1 MEKIRLKVKLRDK
14 TGKEYARKLRKKEI
28 LPAVLYG
35 PHLKKSLS
43 LEVELKDLRSFL
55 SHFHE
60 KEKIITLDIVDQ
72 KVNKKRE
79 VIIKEVQRNWVSG
92 SLQHIDFYEITRGE
106 KITTMV
112 PLSFVGKAQG
122 EKLEGIVEH
131 LVREVEV
138 ECLPRNLPSAI
149 EVDVTSLDT
158 GDFLEVKDLI
168 VPSEVKVI
176 THPQEVVV
184 SVVFPM
190 RKEEEEK
197 VEEEEIAEEVE
208 VVGKKEKKAEEVPGK
223 EEKEKKVEE
232 VSGKGEKGEKEEEK
246 KSKK

>member
-1 MEKIRLKVKLRDK
+1 MEKVRLEAKLRNK
-14 TGKEYARKLRKKEI
+14 TGKEYVRKLRKKEI

-43 LEVELKDLRSFL
+43 LEIELKDLRSFF
-55 SHFHE
+55 SHFY
-60 KEKIITLDIVDQ
+60 KKGKIIALEIVDQ
-72 KVNKKRE
+72 KVNEPRE
-79 VIIKEVQRNWVSG
+79 VIIKEIQRNWVSG

-106 KITTMV
+106 KVTTVV

-122 EKLEGIVEH
+122 EKSGGIVEH

-138 ECLPRNLPSAI
+138 ECFPRDLPSAI
-149 EVDVTSLDT
+149 EVDITSLNT
-158 GDFLEVKDLI
+158 GDFLEVKDLTL
-168 VPSEVKVI
+168 SSGVKVI

-184 SVVFPM
+184 SVVSPM

-208 VVGKKEKKAEEVPGK
+208 VVGKKEKEVEETAGK
-223 EEKEKKVEE
+223 GEKEKKEE
-232 VSGKGEKGEKEEEK
+232 KTPGKEKEGKG
-246 KSKK
+246 

>member
-149 EVDVTSLDT
+149 EVDITSLDT
-158 GDFLEVKDLI
+158 GDFLEVKDLT

-184 SVVFPM
+184 SVVSPM

-208 VVGKKEKKAEEVPGK
+208 VVGKKEEKAEEVPGK
-223 EEKEKKVEE
+223 EEKEVEE
-232 VSGKGEKGEKEEEK
+232 TPGKKKEGEKEEEK